1 MMNEYKK
8 PNPRCTLFKDHQG
21 NIFPS
26 LRAMCRYWGQKY
38 TTVAD
43 RLEHG
48 WSVEEALTRK
58 PKNKRKGNGIVINK
72 KSYASHAE
80 ACRALGLN
88 INTFH
93 TYLYYLRMRPE
104 DVINKMLVSKMR
116 REKKKEVLK

>member
-1 MMNEYKK
+1 
-8 PNPRCTLFKDHQG
+8 
-21 NIFPS
+21 
-26 LRAMCRYWGQKY
+26 MCWYWGQKY

-43 RLEHG
+43 RLAHG
-48 WSVEEALTRK
+48 WSMEEALTRK

-88 INTFH
+88 INTFR
-93 TYLYYLRMRPE
+93 TYLYYFRMRPE

>member
-8 PNPRCTLFKDHQG
+8 PTPRFTLFKDHQG
-21 NIFPS
+21 NVFPS
-26 LRAMCRYWGQKY
+26 LKAMCWYWGQKY

-48 WSVEEALTRK
+48 CSVEEALTRK
-58 PKNKRKGNGIVINK
+58 PKSRRYGNRIVINK

-88 INTFH
+88 INTFR
-93 TYLYYLRMRPE
+93 TYLILLQNAP
-104 DVINKMLVSKMR
+104 
-116 REKKKEVLK
+116 

>member
-8 PNPRCTLFKDHQG
+8 PTPRLTLFKDHQG
-21 NIFPS
+21 NVFPS
-26 LRAMCRYWGQKY
+26 LKAMCWYWGQKY
-38 TTVAD
+38 TTVFD

-48 WSVEEALTRK
+48 WSVEEALTRE
-58 PKNKRKGNGIVINK
+58 PNNKRKGNGIVINK

-88 INTFH
+88 INTFR
-93 TYLYYLRMRPE
+93 TYLYYFRMRPE